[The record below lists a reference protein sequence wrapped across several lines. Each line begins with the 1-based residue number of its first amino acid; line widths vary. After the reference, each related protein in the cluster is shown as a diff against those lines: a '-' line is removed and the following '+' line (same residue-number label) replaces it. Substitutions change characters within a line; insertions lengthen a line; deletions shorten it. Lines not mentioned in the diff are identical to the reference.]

1 MADVLTLLRNALSAK
16 QSVELS
22 GAGDSL
28 TFPDGSVHAC
38 DTPTAYKRSRGAG
51 EPYTLGAVWFYCTH
65 PTLGLAAYR
74 KEAAALGL
82 ITRVDQ
88 KDLLD
93 YVTGESDSSVAVK
106 EAETIFDAVDTRDA
120 KRPRLDDASAAAADT
135 AGADSIAEA
144 GDAAAAVADE
154 APDFLPHCVTVEDIL
169 AREKVLATRNSVLL
183 APDRKNFSE
192 VEGLYAAT
200 KKKAKEA
207 KKRGSARSNR
217 QVERDMDRVRLST
230 KGGYYQNRTEHNPDA
245 AMRARVGGGARTPHP
260 PPNRQSL
267 PAGCAKTVAWQ
278 MRTAS
283 IWEARCAK
291 VLRRQRSRRTAA
303 HGRPPAAS
311 PPSNAPTPRR
321 RAAAPSHRGSSS
333 SPQTR
338 TPNPHHP
345 RAFSPI
351 ADRGLGHRRGAL
363 TMYNVRSV
371 LEEGKFVST
380 ADAKRAGA
388 RREAK
393 VTLRRPMK
401 GGAVKTYEVVD
412 NVRSL
417 SKRDWSR
424 VVAVFVANGKQYQFS
439 GWPLKTPV
447 EIFAQYCGF
456 CLHYTD
462 VRPDPAIKSWR
473 VCVHPLPPALRVP
486 KIVHLSATLHRCP
499 GAY

>member
-144 GDAAAAVADE
+144 GDAAAAAVADE

-230 KGGYYQNRTEHNPDA
+230 KDGYYQNRTEHNPDA

-260 PPNRQSL
+260 SSNRDLRL
-267 PAGCAKTVAWQ
+267 PA
-278 MRTAS
+278 
-283 IWEARCAK
+283 
-291 VLRRQRSRRTAA
+291 VLRPWRDRCGRHQFGRLDARRHRA
-303 HGRPPAAS
+303 GREAEGQ
-311 PPSNAPTPRR
+311 R
-321 RAAAPSHRGSSS
+321 RAAGLR
-333 SPQTR
+333 QL
-338 TPNPHHP
+338 HP
-345 RAFSPI
+345 RPT
-351 ADRGLGHRRGAL
+351 HRRRGGERQRRA
-363 TMYNVRSV
+363 TGDPHRPHRRVRP
-371 LEEGKFVST
+371 T
-380 ADAKRAGA
+380 
-388 RREAK
+388 
-393 VTLRRPMK
+393 PH
-401 GGAVKTYEVVD
+401 
-412 NVRSL
+412 RS
-417 SKRDWSR
+417 S
-424 VVAVFVANGKQYQFS
+424 N
-439 GWPLKTPV
+439 
-447 EIFAQYCGF
+447 IFAD
-456 CLHYTD
+456 H
-462 VRPDPAIKSWR
+462 
-473 VCVHPLPPALRVP
+473 
-486 KIVHLSATLHRCP
+486 
-499 GAY
+499 